1 MMRTLLVR
9 GLIAGLLAGLAAA
22 VFAFVVG
29 EPHVDAAIAL
39 EEAGAADEAAHHH
52 AEEPLVGRGIQS
64 TIGLLA
70 AHLGIGVALGGLF
83 AVVFAVIYGRLGG
96 FSVRAY
102 ATLLAGGAFV
112 AVTLVPFLKYPANP
126 PAVGQTGTVGSRTE
140 LYFVFLALSVITAGL
155 AVTAARSFA
164 DRFGGWAASGIGIL
178 GYAVVMTVCAVLMP
192 TVNEVPDDFP
202 ATLLWDFRLASLGGL
217 VVLWLVLGA
226 AFGTLVPRALAPT
239 PAAAT
244 AATA

>member
-22 VFAFVVG
+22 VFAFFVG
-29 EPHVDAAIAL
+29 EPHVDAAIAF
-39 EEAGAADEAAHHH
+39 EEATAGHH
-52 AEEPLVGRGIQS
+52 AEEPLVSRDVQR
-64 TIGLLA
+64 TIGLLS
-70 AHLGIGVALGGLF
+70 AHLGIGLALGGLF
-83 AVVFAVIYGRLGG
+83 SVVFAVVYGRLGG

-102 ATLLAGGAFV
+102 SALLAGAAFV

-126 PAVGQTGTVGSRTE
+126 PAVGQAGTAVSRTE

-155 AVTAARSFA
+155 AVAAARSFA

-178 GYAVVMTVCAVLMP
+178 GYTVVMTVCAVLMP
-192 TVNEVPDDFP
+192 PVNEVPDDFP

-226 AFGTLVPRALAPT
+226 AFGTLVHRALAHRALAEA
-239 PAAAT
+239 PAVAA
-244 AATA
+244 

>member
-9 GLIAGLLAGLAAA
+9 GLIAGVVAGLAAA

-39 EEAGAADEAAHHH
+39 EEAHATEEAGHH
-52 AEEPLVGRGIQS
+52 AEEPLVSRGIQS

-70 AHLGIGVALGGLF
+70 AHLGIGLALGGLF

-102 ATLLAGGAFV
+102 ASLLAGGAFV

-178 GYAVVMTVCAVLMP
+178 GYAVVMTACAVLMP

-226 AFGTLVPRALAPT
+226 AFGTLVHRALAPT
-239 PAAAT
+239 PSAEAPAT
-244 AATA
+244 AA

>member
-9 GLIAGLLAGLAAA
+9 GLLAGVVAGLAAA

-39 EEAGAADEAAHHH
+39 EEAHAADGAGHH
-52 AEEPLVGRGIQS
+52 AEEPLVSRDIQR

-70 AHLGIGVALGGLF
+70 AHLGIGLALGGLF
-83 AVVFAVIYGRLGG
+83 AVVFAVLYGRLGG
-96 FSVRAY
+96 VSVRTY
-102 ATLLAGGAFV
+102 SMLLAGGAFV
-112 AVTLVPFLKYPANP
+112 VVSLVPFLKYPANP
-126 PAVGQTGTVGSRTE
+126 PAVGQTGTVDSRTE
-140 LYFVFLALSVITAGL
+140 LYFVLLVLSVISAGL

-164 DRFGGWAASGIGIL
+164 ERLGAWAASGIGVA
-178 GYAVVMTVCAVLMP
+178 GYAVVMTACAVLLP

-217 VVLWLVLGA
+217 AVLWLVLGA
-226 AFGTLVPRALAPT
+226 AFGTLVHRALTPT
-239 PAAAT
+239 PVEAPAAT
-244 AATA
+244 A

>member
-9 GLIAGLLAGLAAA
+9 GLIAGLLAGLVAA
-22 VFAFVVG
+22 VFAYVVG
-29 EPHVDAAIAL
+29 EPQVDAAIAL
-39 EEAGAADEAAHHH
+39 EEANAGHH
-52 AEEPLVGRGIQS
+52 AEEALVSRDIQR
-64 TIGLLA
+64 TVGLLA
-70 AHLGIGVALGGLF
+70 AHLGIGLALGGLF
-83 AVVFAVIYGRLGG
+83 AVAFAVIYGRLGG

-102 ATLLAGGAFV
+102 SALLAGVAFV

-164 DRFGGWAASGIGIL
+164 DRFGGWVASGIGVL

-192 TVNEVPDDFP
+192 SVNEVPDDFP

-217 VVLWLVLGA
+217 TVLWLVLGA
-226 AFGTLVPRALAPT
+226 AFGTLVHRALAPT
-239 PAAAT
+239 PSAGAAEAPAAPT
-244 AATA
+244 A